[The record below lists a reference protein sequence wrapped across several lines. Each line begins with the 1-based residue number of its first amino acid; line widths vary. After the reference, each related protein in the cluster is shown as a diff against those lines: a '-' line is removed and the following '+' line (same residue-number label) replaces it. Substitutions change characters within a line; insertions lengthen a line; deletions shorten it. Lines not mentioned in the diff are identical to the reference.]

1 MRNTKIQK
9 KLKKDML
16 HLSLGILM
24 LVILP
29 ISAFIYHNLAFW
41 IYIPSCFLGVMFLK
55 GFFETYML
63 YKTYKHK
70 K

>member
-1 MRNTKIQK
+1 MALIQK
-9 KLKKDML
+9 RLKQDML
-16 HLSLGILM
+16 HLGLGILI

-29 ISAFIYHNLAFW
+29 ISALVYHDLIFW
-41 IYIPSCFLGVMFLK
+41 FYILPCFLGVMFFK
-55 GFFETYML
+55 GLWETYML

>member
-1 MRNTKIQK
+1 MRNIKIQK
-9 KLKKDML
+9 QLKKDML
-16 HLSLGILM
+16 YLSLGILI

-29 ISAFIYHNLAFW
+29 ISAFIYHNLDFW
-41 IYIPSCFLGVMFLK
+41 LYILPCFLGAMFLK

>member
-1 MRNTKIQK
+1 MRNIKIQK
-9 KLKKDML
+9 QLKKDML
-16 HLSLGILM
+16 YLSVGF
-24 LVILP
+24 LVLVVLP
-29 ISAFIYHNLAFW
+29 ISACIYHNLIFW
-41 IYIPSCFLGVMFLK
+41 FYALPCFLGAMFLR

>member
-1 MRNTKIQK
+1 MALIQK
-9 KLKKDML
+9 RLKKDML

-24 LVILP
+24 LVVLP
-29 ISAFIYHNLAFW
+29 ISAFIYNDLAFW
-41 IYIPSCFLGVMFLK
+41 FYILPCFLGAMFLK

>member
-41 IYIPSCFLGVMFLK
+41 FYIPPYFLGVMFLK
-55 GFFETYML
+55 GLWETYML
-63 YKTYKHK
+63 HKAYKHK